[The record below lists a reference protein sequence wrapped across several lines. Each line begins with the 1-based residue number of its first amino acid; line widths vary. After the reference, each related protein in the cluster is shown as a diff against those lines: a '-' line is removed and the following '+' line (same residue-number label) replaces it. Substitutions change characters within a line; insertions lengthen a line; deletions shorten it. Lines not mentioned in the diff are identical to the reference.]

1 MDNAVIIFFVLIVLT
16 LVTLA
21 YKFKKAASV
30 SEDNKKSWLGSLFS
44 LVPLISLCGF
54 FLYLTI
60 ALLIPEIFLEYYGE
74 VKETEVSTIEHI
86 TITYDNDVKIHSKLP
101 EQLLVLPNTEDIDT
115 ISYLDIESNKIEHVE
130 KPSNTKFI
138 LTDYGETSLISS
150 VVVFEDGIFGWLYG
164 NYEEVEEVV
173 YISNSYQVH

>member
-30 SEDNKKSWLGSLFS
+30 SEDNKKPWVGSFLS
-44 LVPLISLCGF
+44 LLPLISLCVV
-54 FLYLTI
+54 FLYFLV

-101 EQLLVLPNTEDIDT
+101 EQLLVLPNAEDIDT
-115 ISYLDIESNKIEHVE
+115 ISYLDIESNKIEQVE
-130 KPSNTKFI
+130 EVYNTKII
-138 LTDYGETSLISS
+138 LTDSGETSLISS
-150 VVVFEDGIFGWLYG
+150 VVVFEDGVFGWLYN
-164 NYEEVEEVV
+164 NYEYLEEVI